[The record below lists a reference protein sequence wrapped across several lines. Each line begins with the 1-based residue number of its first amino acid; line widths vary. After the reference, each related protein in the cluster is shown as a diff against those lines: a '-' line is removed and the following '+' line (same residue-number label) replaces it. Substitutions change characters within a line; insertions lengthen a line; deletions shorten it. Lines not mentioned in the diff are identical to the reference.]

1 MCYCVRCTVPS
12 GPLSVLANTWGLSE
26 AISNG
31 LARDGGLY
39 VPKHSLPKPT
49 FGQMKRLVPL
59 LYKHKAHIVLEK
71 LIHHSQVIH
80 YHLINSIISFN
91 WSDDF
96 VFKNR
101 YCLKKLMK
109 LSMLP
114 LAPFIIQLLYQ
125 LLIWSKVKFILL
137 NFFMDQLVLL
147 KIWHF
152 NCYPDWFW
160 IFYCPMKS
168 MCIWWL
174 PLVTRVASIFN
185 VSFSKI

>member
-1 MCYCVRCTVPS
+1 MILSAQCYFFVRSRLVVKYLVSCFNMISYCVRCTVPS

-80 YHLINSIISFN
+80 L
-91 WSDDF
+91 W
-96 VFKNR
+96 
-101 YCLKKLMK
+101 
-109 LSMLP
+109 
-114 LAPFIIQLLYQ
+114 QL
-125 LLIWSKVKFILL
+125 
-137 NFFMDQLVLL
+137 
-147 KIWHF
+147 
-152 NCYPDWFW
+152 CA
-160 IFYCPMKS
+160 S
-168 MCIWWL
+168 MCVEFDHELSWMFTKRFIDFYL
-174 PLVTRVASIFN
+174 ICR
-185 VSFSKI
+185 K

>member
-80 YHLINSIISFN
+80 YRLINSIIFFNLHMKWWFFFQKQILPQKIDEAINAAFSTFYHPTIVPITYLEQSKIYLAELFHGPTGSFK
-91 WSDDF
+91 D
-96 VFKNR
+96 
-101 YCLKKLMK
+101 
-109 LSMLP
+109 
-114 LAPFIIQLLYQ
+114 LALQLLPRLILN
-125 LLIWSKVKFILL
+125 LLLPHEKHVY
-137 NFFMDQLVLL
+137 LVATSGDTGG
-147 KIWHF
+147 KYI
-152 NCYPDWFW
+152 
-160 IFYCPMKS
+160 
-168 MCIWWL
+168 
-174 PLVTRVASIFN
+174 
-185 VSFSKI
+185 